1 MQPAL
6 EDENFKEVSVFLGLG
21 GNYLKRVYWSVLFSV
36 LQARV
41 LKSILAVRIHA
52 MGTWRRQQQSQT
64 MHGWRC
70 KKDLLAV
77 IDYRARRQEVAQ
89 ERKRNESTTDL
100 IALPGSACLLH
111 SFSAR
116 YMCFIFTYRKTWD
129 NSPPT
134 VIILGL
140 NGFLCVMTKVLML
153 NNESAR
159 AISVHPVF
167 QSQADV
173 RIQSLT
179 M

>member
-100 IALPGSACLLH
+100 IARPGSACLLH
-111 SFSAR
+111 SFSPFPVR
-116 YMCFIFTYRKTWD
+116 
-129 NSPPT
+129 
-134 VIILGL
+134 
-140 NGFLCVMTKVLML
+140 
-153 NNESAR
+153 
-159 AISVHPVF
+159 HPVYGPGTCASF
-167 QSQADV
+167 S
-173 RIQSLT
+173 RIERHGT
-179 M
+179 TVPRRW